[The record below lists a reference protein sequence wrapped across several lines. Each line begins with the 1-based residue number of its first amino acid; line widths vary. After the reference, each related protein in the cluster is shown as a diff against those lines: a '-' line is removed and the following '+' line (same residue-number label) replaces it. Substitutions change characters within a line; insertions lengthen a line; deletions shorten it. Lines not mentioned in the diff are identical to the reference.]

1 MKGLYYFAAFL
12 FGVVVGGNLFPKM
25 KTTEIYVTKTDTVTV
40 TRIDTFRYDKPVPVF
55 VRSTDTL
62 VVHDTILV
70 KEQKVYSDSTYTAWV
85 SGYQTNLDSIEV
97 YQRTVT
103 NYITNEVTKTV
114 TKIKKPKWVISVGGG
129 IGYNGKVEPYV
140 GLNAGY
146 VIWSK

>member
-40 TRIDTFRYDKPVPVF
+40 TRIDTFRYEKPVPVY

-85 SGYQTNLDSIEV
+85 SGYQPELDSIEV
-97 YQRTVT
+97 YP
-103 NYITNEVTKTV
+103 KTV
-114 TKIKKPKWVISVGGG
+114 TKIITNDITKTIVKTKKPKWVISVGGG
-129 IGYNGKVEPYV
+129 VGYNGKVEPYV

-146 VIWSK
+146 VLWSK

>member
-12 FGVVVGGNLFPKM
+12 FGVVVGSNFFPKFKEM
-25 KTTEIYVTKTDTVTV
+25 EKIVTKTDSVTV
-40 TRIDTFRYDKPVPVF
+40 TKVDTFRYDKPVPVF

-62 VVHDTILV
+62 VVHDTILI
-70 KEQKVYSDSTYTAWV
+70 KEQKVYSDSTYTAWI
-85 SGYQTNLDSIEV
+85 SGYQPALDSIEV
-97 YQRTVT
+97 YPKTVT
-103 NYITNEVTKTV
+103 NYITTEVTKTV

>member
-62 VVHDTILV
+62 YVHDTILI
-70 KEQKVYSDSTYTAWV
+70 KEQKVFKDSTYMAWV
-85 SGYQTNLDSIEV
+85 SGYQPELDSIEV
-97 YQRTVT
+97 YPKTVT
-103 NYITNEVTKTV
+103 NYITTEVTKTV
-114 TKIKKPKWVISVGGG
+114 TKVKKPKWVITVGGG
-129 IGYNGKVEPYV
+129 IGYNGKIEPYI
-140 GLNAGY
+140 GINAGY

>member
-40 TRIDTFRYDKPVPVF
+40 TKIDTVTYNRPVPVF

-85 SGYQTNLDSIEV
+85 SGYQPELDSIEV
-97 YQRTVT
+97 YP
-103 NYITNEVTKTV
+103 KTV
-114 TKIKKPKWVISVGGG
+114 TKIITNDITKTIVKTKKPKWVISVGGG
-129 IGYNGKVEPYV
+129 VGYNGKVEPYV

-146 VIWSK
+146 VLFCK

>member
-40 TRIDTFRYDKPVPVF
+40 TRIDTFRYENPVPVY

-62 VVHDTILV
+62 VVHDTILI
-70 KEQKVYSDSTYTAWV
+70 KEQKVYSDSTYTAWI
-85 SGYQTNLDSIEV
+85 SGYQPELDSIEV
-97 YQRTVT
+97 YP
-103 NYITNEVTKTV
+103 KTV
-114 TKIKKPKWVISVGGG
+114 TKIITNDITKTIVKTKKPKWVISVGGG

-146 VIWSK
+146 VLFCK